1 MLLNFKIK
9 NFKSFYNKTEIS
21 MLADS
26 GKRDF
31 KDRLIDIGEKKN
43 IKKYVLPSMVIYGAN
58 ASGKTNIIYAIN
70 MLRQIVINGTIKKQ
84 IKNKDI
90 NELEICPFIHDEK
103 KLSEPMHLEIT
114 FKTEENIYN
123 YYIEINASYLNQTRK
138 IVREELNAI
147 DYKKI
152 GTSVKENITRIY
164 KREEDT
170 VEINKDLNVL
180 KILGKD
186 ENFIDNLDSLQKTLS
201 ENLDKED
208 LFLTTGFKSM
218 ISLKISSDILKWFQE
233 KLITVVDFNVKEPLV
248 NFDDTENNEI
258 TVFRN
263 KQLDKLIE
271 IADFGPQKIGY
282 IKDNN
287 TGKYTLNSFY
297 KSNDGN
303 PGLMVNSKEIESKGT
318 IKLIDF
324 WIGFMEYFKR
334 GGVFILDEFDC
345 SIHPELV
352 SGIIDLFNN
361 KEINKNNS
369 QLIFNTHNPLYLQ
382 KKFFRRDQ
390 IMFVEKDEET
400 YISSVYKL
408 SNIEL
413 RNDANYMKNYFEGK
427 FGALPFIDFESALD
441 VEEGAD
447 DNI

>member
-164 KREEDT
+164 KRRY
-170 VEINKDLNVL
+170 
-180 KILGKD
+180 
-186 ENFIDNLDSLQKTLS
+186 S
-201 ENLDKED
+201 
-208 LFLTTGFKSM
+208 
-218 ISLKISSDILKWFQE
+218 
-233 KLITVVDFNVKEPLV
+233 
-248 NFDDTENNEI
+248 
-258 TVFRN
+258 
-263 KQLDKLIE
+263 
-271 IADFGPQKIGY
+271 
-282 IKDNN
+282 
-287 TGKYTLNSFY
+287 
-297 KSNDGN
+297 
-303 PGLMVNSKEIESKGT
+303 
-318 IKLIDF
+318 
-324 WIGFMEYFKR
+324 
-334 GGVFILDEFDC
+334 
-345 SIHPELV
+345 
-352 SGIIDLFNN
+352 
-361 KEINKNNS
+361 
-369 QLIFNTHNPLYLQ
+369 
-382 KKFFRRDQ
+382 
-390 IMFVEKDEET
+390 
-400 YISSVYKL
+400 
-408 SNIEL
+408 
-413 RNDANYMKNYFEGK
+413 
-427 FGALPFIDFESALD
+427 
-441 VEEGAD
+441 
-447 DNI
+447 

>member
-297 KSNDGN
+297 KSNGGN

>member
-1 MLLNFKIK
+1 MLLDFKIR
-9 NFKSFYNKTEIS
+9 NFKSFYNETEIS

-31 KDRLIDIGEKKN
+31 KERLIDINKEK
-43 IKKYVLPSMVIYGAN
+43 IKKYALPSMVIYGAN
-58 ASGKTNIIYAIN
+58 ASGKTTIISAIN

-84 IKNKDI
+84 IKNKYI
-90 NELEICPFIHDEK
+90 SELEICPFIHEAK
-103 KLSEPMHLEIT
+103 KMNQPMHLEIT

-123 YYIEINASYLNQTRK
+123 YAVEISASYLNPIRK
-138 IVREELNAI
+138 IVKEELNVI
-147 DYKKI
+147 EYKVV
-152 GTSVKENITRIY
+152 GTSVKENKTNIY
-164 KREEDT
+164 IRTENN
-170 VEINKDLNVL
+170 VELNKELNIL

-186 ENFIDNLDSLQKTLS
+186 EEFIDSLENLQKILS

-218 ISLKISSDILKWFQE
+218 ISLKLSTDILRWFQE
-233 KLITVVDFNVKEPLV
+233 KLITVVDFNAKEPLI
-248 NFDDTENNEI
+248 NFEDTENNEI

-297 KSNDGN
+297 NSIGTTQ
-303 PGLMVNSKEIESKGT
+303 GLMVNSKEIESKGT

-324 WIGFMEYFKR
+324 WMGFMKYFKK
-334 GGVFILDEFDC
+334 GGIFVLDEFDC

-361 KEINKNNS
+361 RDINKNNS

-408 SNIEL
+408 SDIEL

-427 FGALPFIDFESALD
+427 FGALPFIDFESAL
-441 VEEGAD
+441 ESKEGAD
-447 DNI
+447 GDI